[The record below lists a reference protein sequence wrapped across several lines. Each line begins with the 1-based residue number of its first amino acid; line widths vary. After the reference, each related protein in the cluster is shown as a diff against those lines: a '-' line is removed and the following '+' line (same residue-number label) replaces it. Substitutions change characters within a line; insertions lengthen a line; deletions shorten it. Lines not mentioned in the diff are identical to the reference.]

1 MRPPLAVGPRDA
13 PSLYREEWCRV
24 ELTTRAHSTHQD
36 DERHI
41 EVLVFSAA
49 LSRQRRAIADYRLSC
64 RDAQP
69 ASLVSLTLCVL
80 PRTMTM
86 MVPEMPYSRL

>member
-13 PSLYREEWCRV
+13 PSLHREERCRV
-24 ELTTRAHSTHQD
+24 EVSTGTYSTHQD
-36 DERHI
+36 DERHTK
-41 EVLVFSAA
+41 VLVFSVA
-49 LSRQRRAIADYRLSC
+49 LSRRRTAIPDYRLSC

-69 ASLVSLTLCVL
+69 ASLVNLTLCVL
-80 PRTMTM
+80 PRTMTK